1 MSLSG
6 ELQTM
11 GLADLMEWISTRRK
25 TGTLELSRF
34 STKKSLAFREG
45 ALFASTSNDPRESIG
60 QRLIK
65 EGLITE
71 EELFEGLSRQ
81 EREGGL
87 LGELLV
93 RDAALDANR
102 LRGVLRENAEEIV
115 YELFLWPRGHFEFRP
130 DDLPKDVR
138 VSLDLDT
145 GEVILIGLRRLE
157 KWTSLR
163 QRFISAA
170 VTFRCVG
177 SGTVNDP
184 ERRRVLDL
192 AMQGKSLAAI
202 SLESRRSEFE
212 TALVLSDLCDRGL
225 LAVDQVG
232 EEAVAT
238 DVVGAIEALLQT
250 GEQRIR
256 EGATEAAF
264 EAFEKALAMDR
275 LNQRAKKGL
284 VEAAAARKRARL
296 LKKVSLDKVP
306 VLVMGSVALTR
317 EKFDSHEGFLL
328 SRINGQ
334 WSVRSILKLCP
345 MPEEDALIIFAR
357 LIERKV
363 IELT

>member
-11 GLADLMEWISTRRK
+11 ALADLMEWLATRRK

-34 STKKSLAFREG
+34 STKKSLAFRDG
-45 ALFASTSNDPRESIG
+45 ALFASTSNDPRESLG

-65 EGLITE
+65 DKLITE
-71 EELFEGLSRQ
+71 EQLFEALARQ

-93 RDAALDANR
+93 SERALDAEE
-102 LRGVLRENAEEIV
+102 LRRVLRENAEEIV

-130 DDLPKDVR
+130 DDFPQNVR

-145 GEVILIGLRRLE
+145 GEVILVGIRRLE
-157 KWTSLR
+157 KWNTLR
-163 QRFISAA
+163 QRFISSA
-170 VTFRCVG
+170 VTFCCID
-177 SGTVNDP
+177 SGTVEDA
-184 ERRRVLDL
+184 EKRQALDL

-212 TALVLSDLCDRGL
+212 TALILAELCDQGL

-238 DVVGAIEALLQT
+238 DVVGAIEALLQA

-264 EAFEKALAMDR
+264 EAFEKALAMDP

-284 VEAAAARKRARL
+284 IEAAAARKRARL

-334 WSVRSILKLCP
+334 WSVRSILKVCP
-345 MPEEDALIIFAR
+345 MPEEDALIIVAR
-357 LIERKV
+357 LVERKV
-363 IELT
+363 I